1 MKRRKST
8 YPFKNNK
15 EIERYNAKCFSEFR
29 KSFCDEYLEVPL
41 SSIRLEESIH
51 NNSKVNIGKDIK
63 YYIAKNK
70 KVITPMI
77 VKKVE
82 DSYVLLAGWKY
93 YHLAHALSQDTV
105 RVFVT
110 DFEDRISLMKAIG
123 CYEPLKVYR
132 MTELIVPSAFDC
144 TIVKPEKL
152 EAIKAYD
159 YKHHAQMKP
168 IVVDKNML
176 IVDGYA
182 QYVYNRNMEK
192 EYCEVRFAM

>member
-15 EIERYNAKCFSEFR
+15 EIERYNVNCFAEFR
-29 KSFCDEYLEVPL
+29 KSFCDEYTEVPL
-41 SSIRLEESIH
+41 SSIRLEEPIH
-51 NNSKVNIGKDIK
+51 NNSKVNISKDIE
-63 YYIAKNK
+63 YYIAKDK
-70 KVITPMI
+70 KITTPMI
-77 VKKVE
+77 VRKIE
-82 DSYVLLAGWKY
+82 DGYVLLAGWKY

-110 DFEDRISLMKAIG
+110 DFEDRVSLMKTIG
-123 CYEPLKVYR
+123 CYAYLKVCK
-132 MTELIVPSAFDC
+132 MTDLKVPSAFDC
-144 TIVKPEKL
+144 TIVNPKKL
-152 EAIKAYD
+152 EAIKTYD

>member
-15 EIERYNAKCFSEFR
+15 EIEQYNANCFAEFR
-29 KSFCDEYLEVPL
+29 KSFCNEYVEVPL
-41 SSIRLEESIH
+41 SSIRLEETIH
-51 NNSKVNIGKDIK
+51 NNSKVNIGKDIE
-63 YYIAKNK
+63 YYIAKDK
-70 KVITPMI
+70 KVTTPMI
-77 VKKVE
+77 VRKAE
-82 DSYVLLAGWKY
+82 DDYVLLAGWKY
-93 YHLAHALSQDTV
+93 YHLAHALSQNTV

-110 DFEDRISLMKAIG
+110 DFDDRVSLMKTIG
-123 CYEPLKVYR
+123 CYAHLKVCK
-132 MTELIVPSAFDC
+132 MTDLKVPSAFDC
-144 TIVKPEKL
+144 TIVNPKKL

-159 YKHHAQMKP
+159 YKYHAQMKP